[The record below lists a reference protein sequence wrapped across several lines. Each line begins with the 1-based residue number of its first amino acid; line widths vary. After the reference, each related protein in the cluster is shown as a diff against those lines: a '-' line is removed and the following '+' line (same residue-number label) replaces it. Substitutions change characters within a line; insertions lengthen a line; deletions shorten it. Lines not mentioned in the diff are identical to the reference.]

1 MYCDIFVGPRG
12 PFTVDQLERAT
23 ARFVQAV
30 HYATDAINCP
40 DDKIVQET
48 FDNWCDD
55 WHRGGSMAEQFYLGE
70 NTTTEEI
77 EAWASQNMALFLK
90 VWAGKFDRCACHREL
105 WQENRVVLV
114 LGGDDGDD
122 PSDHPAW
129 HAALLLQSCRA
140 LNELGIT

>member
-12 PFTVDQLERAT
+12 PFTVEQLSAAT

-30 HYATDAINCP
+30 HYANDAINCP
-40 DDKIVQET
+40 NDNIVQET
-48 FDNWCDD
+48 FANWCDD
-55 WHRGGSMAEQFYLGE
+55 WHRGGPMAEQFYLH
-70 NTTTEEI
+70 NATTEEI
-77 EAWASQNMALFLK
+77 EAWASENLALFLK
-90 VWAGKFDRCACHREL
+90 VWTGKFDRCANQREL
-105 WQENRVVLV
+105 WQEGRVVLV

>member
-1 MYCDIFVGPRG
+1 MYCDIFIGPRG
-12 PFTVDQLERAT
+12 PFTVEQLERAT
-23 ARFVQAV
+23 ARFVQAA

-55 WHRGGSMAEQFYLGE
+55 WQRGGSMVEQFYLH
-70 NTTTEEI
+70 NATTEDI
-77 EAWASQNMALFLK
+77 EAWASENMALFLK
-90 VWAGKFDRCACHREL
+90 VWSGKFDRCSNQREL

>member
-40 DDKIVQET
+40 DDNIVQET

-55 WHRGGSMAEQFYLGE
+55 WQRGGSMAEQFYLH
-70 NTTTEEI
+70 NATTEEI
-77 EAWASQNMALFLK
+77 EAWASENLALFLK
-90 VWAGKFDRCACHREL
+90 VWSGKFDRCSNQREL

-140 LNELGIT
+140 LDELGIT

>member
-12 PFTVDQLERAT
+12 PFTVEQLSAAT

-30 HYATDAINCP
+30 HYANDAINCP
-40 DDKIVQET
+40 NDNIVQET

-55 WHRGGSMAEQFYLGE
+55 WHHEGSMVEQFAMPGADTADIEERAGE
-70 NTTTEEI
+70 VL
-77 EAWASQNMALFLK
+77 ALFLK
-90 VWAGKFDRCACHREL
+90 AWAGKFVPCASQRDL
-105 WQENRVVLV
+105 WQEGRVVLV

-140 LNELGIT
+140 LRELGIT

>member
-12 PFTVDQLERAT
+12 PFTVEQLSAAT

-30 HYATDAINCP
+30 HYANDAINCP
-40 DDKIVQET
+40 NDNIVQET

-55 WHRGGSMAEQFYLGE
+55 WHRGGSMAEQFAVPSAS
-70 NTTTEEI
+70 TEDI
-77 EAWASQNMALFLK
+77 ETWASEVMALFLK
-90 VWAGKFDRCACHREL
+90 VWAGKFDPCACHRDL
-105 WQENRVVLV
+105 WQEGRVVLV